1 MKVLE
6 VKTALKDY
14 PIYIDHSYDE
24 LVSAFEKSGLKPSK
38 LCIITDTNVEK
49 YYLETIESML
59 SEKFDVCHY
68 VFEAGENSKH
78 LGTISDFY
86 NFFVEEKLDRK
97 SVVVALG
104 GGVVGDM
111 AGFAASTYMRGIR
124 SF

>member
-59 SEKFDVCHY
+59 SEKYDVCHY

-97 SVVVALG
+97 SVVDA
-104 GGVVGDM
+104 
-111 AGFAASTYMRGIR
+111 
-124 SF
+124 

>member
-49 YYLETIESML
+49 L
-59 SEKFDVCHY
+59 S
-68 VFEAGENSKH
+68 
-78 LGTISDFY
+78 
-86 NFFVEEKLDRK
+86 
-97 SVVVALG
+97 
-104 GGVVGDM
+104 
-111 AGFAASTYMRGIR
+111 
-124 SF
+124 